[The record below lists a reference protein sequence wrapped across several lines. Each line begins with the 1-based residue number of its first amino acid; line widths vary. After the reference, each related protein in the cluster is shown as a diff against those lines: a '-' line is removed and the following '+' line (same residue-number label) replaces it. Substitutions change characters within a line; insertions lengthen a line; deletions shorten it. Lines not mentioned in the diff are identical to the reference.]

1 MPMRVTGMMSGLDTE
16 TIIQELVSAKQVKV
30 DKLKKEQ
37 TRLEWKQDVW
47 KELNSKIYKLYNGAL
62 DNLVYQSS
70 YMKKKTSV
78 SNSNLVSVSTKDNAM
93 DSVQELEIEKMAKAG
108 YLTGGKI
115 TDENGQEKR
124 VTSGSK
130 LVDALGIK
138 AGSKIEIA
146 VGSKKVDITV
156 DENMTINNLV
166 DKLQSAGV
174 KANFDAANQRI
185 YVGSSGTGKD
195 KDFTITASNSDG
207 AQALKQLGLAVYDD
221 DAKKAYQAYYDMYTD
236 PSKKDAAVQ
245 ARMEA
250 LLKSYTSERDSLVKK
265 VEDLT
270 KKQPTV
276 AEAYKQEFGD
286 SVDITNATAR
296 TKRIADL
303 KTDVEQWKA
312 KLEAENSTPTG
323 ADKDALKEKITKAES
338 ELSYLEGYET
348 NEKTIETSKARITE
362 LNSADYLNVDADG
375 TPGAKIQAEA
385 DAYVQGKIDNAIN
398 TLVEKN
404 DDGSLKTDADGKYV
418 MIADEKWA
426 KMGNG
431 TKIAGQ
437 DAKIILNG
445 AEYTSS
451 KNTFEV
457 NGLTI
462 TCKGET
468 KGEKITLT
476 TENDVS
482 GIYDMIKGF
491 IKEYSALINE
501 MDKLYNAESAK
512 GYEPLTDE
520 EKDAMS
526 EKEVEKWEE
535 KIKDSLLRRDSTLSS
550 VSSAM
555 KQIMMSGFSV
565 NGKTMYLSDF
575 GIETLGYFNA
585 ADNEKNAYHIN
596 GDEDEDLVKN
606 KDNTLM
612 DMIQTDPDS
621 VVSFFTQLSQS
632 LHGKMKELMG
642 RTDYSSIN
650 TVYDDKKM
658 KEDYDS
664 YKTKISEAEKKL
676 QDYEDK
682 WYKKFSAMET
692 ALAKMQSNANAVTSL
707 LGG

>member
-16 TIIQELVSAKQVKV
+16 TIIQELVSAKKIKV

-47 KELNSKIYKLYNGAL
+47 KELNSKIYKLYTGTL

-70 YMKKKTSV
+70 YMKKRTNV
-78 SNSNLVSVSTKDNAM
+78 YNSNLVSVSTKDNAM
-93 DSVQELEIEKMAKAG
+93 DSVQELEINKMAKAG
-108 YLTGGKI
+108 YLTGGTI
-115 TDENGQEKR
+115 TDKDGKR

-130 LVDALGIK
+130 LVDTLGIA
-138 AGSKIEIA
+138 AGSKLEIA
-146 VGSKKVDITV
+146 VGNKKVDITV

-174 KANFDAANQRI
+174 KANFDATNQRLYI
-185 YVGSSGTGKD
+185 GSTGTGKA
-195 KDFTITASNSDG
+195 KDFTITASNGDG
-207 AQALKQLGLAVYDD
+207 ADALKKLGLAVYDD
-221 DAKKAYQAYYDMYTD
+221 DAKAAYQKYADLASD
-236 PSKKDAAVQ
+236 PAKRGEAVQ
-245 ARMEA
+245 ARIEA
-250 LLKSYTSERDSLVKK
+250 LIKSYTAERDSLVKR
-265 VEDLT
+265 VENLT
-270 KKQPTV
+270 KNQESLT
-276 AEAYKQEFGD
+276 EAYKKEFGE
-286 SVDITNATAR
+286 SVDITDDTDRKN
-296 TKRIADL
+296 RIDSL
-303 KTDVEQWKA
+303 KADVEQWK
-312 KLEAENSTPTG
+312 KDLEAENSPLTD
-323 ADKDALKEKITKAES
+323 ADKEALKEKIVKAES
-338 ELSYLEGYET
+338 ELSYLEGYDT
-348 NEKTIETSKARITE
+348 NKKALEESNARITE

-375 TPGAKIQAEA
+375 KAGTPGAKLTQEA
-385 DAYVQGKIDNAIN
+385 DDYVQGKIDQALAELAGWDTNKGNA
-398 TLVEKN
+398 
-404 DDGSLKTDADGKYV
+404 
-418 MIADEKWA
+418 
-426 KMGNG
+426 

-437 DAKIILNG
+437 DAEILLNG
-445 AEYTSS
+445 AIYTSD

-468 KGEKITLT
+468 NGEKITLT

-482 GIYDMIKGF
+482 GIYDMIKNF
-491 IKEYSALINE
+491 IKEYSSVINE

-520 EKDAMS
+520 EKDSMS
-526 EKEVEKWEE
+526 DTEVEKWEK

-555 KQIMMSGFSV
+555 KQIMLSGFSV
-565 NGKTMYLSDF
+565 NGKNMYLSDF

-596 GDEDEDLVKN
+596 GDEDEDLLKN

-621 VVSFFTQLSQS
+621 VISFFTQLSQS
-632 LHGKMKELMG
+632 LHGKMNDLMG

-664 YKTKISEAEKKL
+664 YKSKIADAEKKL
-676 QDYEDK
+676 QAYEDK

>member
-16 TIIQELVSAKQVKV
+16 TIIQELVSAKQIKV

-47 KELNSKIYKLYNGAL
+47 KELNSKIYKLYKGTL

-70 YMKKKTSV
+70 YMKKRTNV

-93 DSVQELEIEKMAKAG
+93 DSVQELEINKMAKAG
-108 YLTGGKI
+108 YLTGGTI
-115 TDENGQEKR
+115 TDKDGKR

-130 LVDALGIK
+130 LVDTLGIA
-138 AGSKIEIA
+138 AGSKLEIA
-146 VGSKKVDITV
+146 VGNKKVDITV

-174 KANFDAANQRI
+174 KANFDATNQRLYI
-185 YVGSSGTGKD
+185 GSTGTGKA
-195 KDFTITASNSDG
+195 KDFTITASNGDG
-207 AQALKQLGLAVYDD
+207 ADALKKLGLAVYDD
-221 DAKKAYQAYYDMYTD
+221 DAKAAYQKYADLASD
-236 PSKKDAAVQ
+236 PAKRGEAVQ
-245 ARMEA
+245 ARIEA
-250 LLKSYTSERDSLVKK
+250 LIKSYTAERDSLVKR
-265 VEDLT
+265 VENLT
-270 KKQPTV
+270 KNQESLV
-276 AEAYKQEFGD
+276 EAYKKEFGE
-286 SVDITNATAR
+286 SVDITDDTDRKN
-296 TKRIADL
+296 RIDSL
-303 KTDVEQWKA
+303 KADVEQWK
-312 KLEAENSTPTG
+312 KDLEAENSPLTD
-323 ADKDALKEKITKAES
+323 ADKEALKEKIVKAES
-338 ELSYLEGYET
+338 ELSYLEGYDT
-348 NEKTIETSKARITE
+348 NKKALEESNARITE

-375 TPGAKIQAEA
+375 KAGTPGAKLTQEA
-385 DAYVQGKIDNAIN
+385 DDYVQGKIDQALAELAGWDTNKGNA
-398 TLVEKN
+398 
-404 DDGSLKTDADGKYV
+404 
-418 MIADEKWA
+418 
-426 KMGNG
+426 

-437 DAKIILNG
+437 DAEILLNG
-445 AEYTSS
+445 AIYTSD

-468 KGEKITLT
+468 NGEKITLT

-482 GIYDMIKGF
+482 GIYDMIKNF
-491 IKEYSALINE
+491 IKEYSSVINE

-520 EKDAMS
+520 EKDSMS
-526 EKEVEKWEE
+526 DTEVEKWEK

-555 KQIMMSGFSV
+555 KQIMLSGFSV
-565 NGKTMYLSDF
+565 NGKNMYLSDF

-596 GDEDEDLVKN
+596 GDEDEDLLKN

-621 VVSFFTQLSQS
+621 VISFFTQLSQS
-632 LHGKMKELMG
+632 LHGKMQDLMG

-664 YKTKISEAEKKL
+664 YKSKIADAEKKL
-676 QDYEDK
+676 QAYEDK

>member
-16 TIIQELVSAKQVKV
+16 TIIQELVSAKKIKV

-47 KELNSKIYKLYNGAL
+47 KELNSKIYKLYTGTL

-70 YMKKKTSV
+70 YMKKRTNV

-93 DSVQELEIEKMAKAG
+93 DSVQELEINKMAKAG
-108 YLTGGKI
+108 YLTGGTI
-115 TDENGQEKR
+115 TDKDGKR

-130 LVDALGIK
+130 LVDTLGIA
-138 AGSKIEIA
+138 AGSKLEIA
-146 VGSKKVDITV
+146 VGNKKVDITV

-174 KANFDAANQRI
+174 KANFDATNQRLYI
-185 YVGSSGTGKD
+185 GSTGTGKA
-195 KDFTITASNSDG
+195 KDFTITASNGDG
-207 AQALKQLGLAVYDD
+207 ADALKKLGLAVYDD
-221 DAKKAYQAYYDMYTD
+221 DAKAAYQKYADLASD
-236 PSKKDAAVQ
+236 PAKRGEAVQ
-245 ARMEA
+245 ARIEA
-250 LLKSYTSERDSLVKK
+250 LIKSYTAERDSLVKR
-265 VEDLT
+265 VENLT
-270 KKQPTV
+270 KNQESLT
-276 AEAYKQEFGD
+276 EAYKKEFGE
-286 SVDITNATAR
+286 SVDITDDTDRKN
-296 TKRIADL
+296 RIDSL
-303 KTDVEQWKA
+303 KADVEQWK
-312 KLEAENSTPTG
+312 KDLEAENSPLTD
-323 ADKDALKEKITKAES
+323 ADKEALKEKIVKEES
-338 ELSYLEGYET
+338 ELSYLEGYDT
-348 NEKTIETSKARITE
+348 NKKALEESNARITE

-375 TPGAKIQAEA
+375 KAGTPGAKLTQEA
-385 DAYVQGKIDNAIN
+385 DDYVQGKIDQALAELAGWDTNKGNA
-398 TLVEKN
+398 
-404 DDGSLKTDADGKYV
+404 
-418 MIADEKWA
+418 
-426 KMGNG
+426 

-437 DAKIILNG
+437 DAEILLNG
-445 AEYTSS
+445 AIYTSD

-468 KGEKITLT
+468 NGEKITLT

-482 GIYDMIKGF
+482 GIYDMIKNF
-491 IKEYSALINE
+491 IKEYSSVINE

-520 EKDAMS
+520 EKDSMS
-526 EKEVEKWEE
+526 DTEVEKWEK

-555 KQIMMSGFSV
+555 KQIMLSGFSV
-565 NGKTMYLSDF
+565 NGKNMYLSDF

-596 GDEDEDLVKN
+596 GDEDEDLLKN

-621 VVSFFTQLSQS
+621 VISFFTQLSQS
-632 LHGKMKELMG
+632 LHGKMNDLMG

-664 YKTKISEAEKKL
+664 YKSKIADAEKKL
-676 QDYEDK
+676 QAYEDK

>member
-16 TIIQELVSAKQVKV
+16 TIIQELVAAKQTKV

-47 KELNSKIYKLYNGAL
+47 KELNSKIYKLYTGTL
-62 DNLVYQSS
+62 DSLVYQSS
-70 YMKKKTSV
+70 YMKKVTNS
-78 SNSNLVSVSTKDNAM
+78 SNSNLVSISTKENAM
-93 DSVQELEIEKMAKAG
+93 DSVQELEITQMAKAG

-115 TDENGQEKR
+115 TNANGGR

-130 LVDALGIK
+130 LTEALGIK
-138 AGSKIEIA
+138 ENSRIEIA
-146 VGSKKVDITV
+146 VGSKKVEITV
-156 DENMTINNLV
+156 DENMTISSFV

-174 KANFDAANQRI
+174 KANFDATNQRI
-185 YVGSSGTGKD
+185 FVGASGTGES
-195 KDFTITASNSDG
+195 KDFTISAANANGVEALQKLGLLASEDLAAYTKYAGLTGDDKQKEINARIEELKAAYIAERNSIPG
-207 AQALKQLGLAVYDD
+207 KNEALKKRQD
-221 DAKKAYQAYYDMYTD
+221 
-236 PSKKDAAVQ
+236 
-245 ARMEA
+245 E
-250 LLKSYTSERDSLVKK
+250 LV
-265 VEDLT
+265 
-270 KKQPTV
+270 
-276 AEAYKQEFGD
+276 AAYKDTPYGSNGD
-286 SVDITNATAR
+286 IEDDNYRADRITSLNDDI
-296 TKRIADL
+296 
-303 KTDVEQWKA
+303 KA
-312 KLEAENSTPTG
+312 W
-323 ADKDALKEKITKAES
+323 KEKLKDENLSDEEKAEIQS
-338 ELSYLEGYET
+338 DINKAEGELSYLNSYNTYTDEIQK
-348 NEKTIETSKARITE
+348 NEARLAELNTDAYLGSDPDNVVVGSAIETEAT
-362 LNSADYLNVDADG
+362 DYVE
-375 TPGAKIQAEA
+375 AKIAAAQSA
-385 DAYVQGKIDNAIN
+385 VTSIN
-398 TLVEKN
+398 STEK
-404 DDGSLKTDADGKYV
+404 GSLA
-418 MIADEKWA
+418 
-426 KMGNG
+426 

-437 DAKIILNG
+437 DAVIKLNG
-445 AEYTSS
+445 AEFKSS
-451 KNTFEV
+451 TNTIEV

-468 KGEKITLT
+468 NGEKITLT

-482 GIYDMIKGF
+482 GIYDMIKNF
-491 IKEYSALINE
+491 IKEYSALVNE
-501 MDKLYNAESAK
+501 MDKLYNAESSK

-526 EKEVEKWEE
+526 EKEVEKWEQ
-535 KIKDSLLRRDSTLSS
+535 KIKDSILRRDSTLST
-550 VSSAM
+550 VSTAM

-596 GDEDEDLVKN
+596 GDEDEDLLKN

-612 DMIQTDPDS
+612 DMIKTDPNA

-658 KEDYDS
+658 KEDYDG
-664 YKTKISEAEKKL
+664 YKSKISDAEKKL
-676 QDYEDK
+676 QEYEDK

-707 LGG
+707 LGGS

>member
-16 TIIQELVSAKQVKV
+16 TIIQELVSAKRVKV

-47 KELNSKIYKLYNGAL
+47 KELNSKIYKLYTGTL

-70 YMKKKTSV
+70 YMKKKTNV

-93 DSVQELEIEKMAKAG
+93 DSVQELEIKKMAKAG
-108 YLTGGKI
+108 YMTGGTI
-115 TDENGQEKR
+115 TDADGKEKR

-130 LVDALGIK
+130 LVEALGIEK
-138 AGSKIEIA
+138 GSKIEIA

-156 DENMTINNLV
+156 DENMTVNNFV
-166 DKLQSAGV
+166 EKLQSAGV
-174 KANFDAANQRI
+174 KANFDASNQRI
-185 YVGSSGTGKD
+185 YIGSTGTGKN
-195 KDFTITASNSDG
+195 KDFTITATNADG
-207 AQALKQLGLAVYDD
+207 AQALKQLGLAIYDED
-221 DAKKAYQAYYDMYTD
+221 AKAAYQKYADMKSDPAKKAE
-236 PSKKDAAVQ
+236 AVQ
-245 ARMEA
+245 ARIEA
-250 LLKSYTSERDSLVKK
+250 LLKSYTSERDSLTKK
-265 VEDLT
+265 VETLT
-270 KKQPTV
+270 KNQPTV
-276 AEAYKQEFGD
+276 AEAYKKEFGD
-286 SVDITNATAR
+286 GVDITDEADRTAR
-296 TKRIADL
+296 ISAL
-303 KTDVEQWKA
+303 KGDVEEWK
-312 KLEAENSTPTG
+312 KELEAEGSPLTD
-323 ADKDALKEKITKAES
+323 ADKDALREKITKAES
-338 ELSYLEGYET
+338 ELSYLNGYDA
-348 NEKTIETSKARITE
+348 NEKAIKESNDRIAE
-362 LNSADYLNVDADG
+362 LNSPDYLNADADG
-375 TPGAKIQAEA
+375 KVGTAGAKIQAEA
-385 DAYVQGKIDNAIN
+385 DAYVQEKIDRAVETIN
-398 TLVEKN
+398 NWDTLK
-404 DDGSLKTDADGKYV
+404 AD
-418 MIADEKWA
+418 M
-426 KMGNG
+426 NG

-437 DAKIILNG
+437 DAEIILNG
-445 AEYTSS
+445 AKYTSD

-468 KGEKITLT
+468 NGEKITLT
-476 TENDVS
+476 TENDSS
-482 GIYDMIKGF
+482 GIYDMIKNF
-491 IKEYSALINE
+491 IKEYSSVINE

-526 EKEVEKWEE
+526 DTEVEKWEG

-555 KQIMMSGFSV
+555 KQIMLSGFSV
-565 NGKTMYLSDF
+565 NGKMMYLSDF

-596 GDEDEDLVKN
+596 GDEDEDLLKN
-606 KDNTLM
+606 KDNKLM
-612 DMIQTDPDS
+612 DMIQTDPDA
-621 VVSFFTQLSQS
+621 VIGFFTQLSQS
-632 LHGKMKELMG
+632 LHGKMQELMA

-664 YKTKISEAEKKL
+664 YKSKITDAEKKL
-676 QDYEDK
+676 QAYEDK

>member
-16 TIIQELVSAKQVKV
+16 TIIQELVSAKQIKV

-47 KELNSKIYKLYNGAL
+47 KELNSKIYKLYTGTL

-70 YMKKKTSV
+70 YMKKRTNV

-93 DSVQELEIEKMAKAG
+93 DSVQELEINKMAKAG
-108 YLTGGKI
+108 YLTGGTI
-115 TDENGQEKR
+115 TDKDGKR

-130 LVDALGIK
+130 LVDTLGIA
-138 AGSKIEIA
+138 AGSKLEIA
-146 VGSKKVDITV
+146 VGNKKVDITV

-174 KANFDAANQRI
+174 KANFDATNQRLYI
-185 YVGSSGTGKD
+185 GSTGTGKA
-195 KDFTITASNSDG
+195 KDFTITASNGDG
-207 AQALKQLGLAVYDD
+207 ADALKKLGLAVYDD
-221 DAKKAYQAYYDMYTD
+221 DAKAAYQKYADLASD
-236 PSKKDAAVQ
+236 PAKRGEAVQ
-245 ARMEA
+245 ARIEA
-250 LLKSYTSERDSLVKK
+250 LIKSYTAERDSLVKR
-265 VEDLT
+265 VENLT
-270 KKQPTV
+270 KNQESLT
-276 AEAYKQEFGD
+276 EAYKKEFGE
-286 SVDITNATAR
+286 SVDITDDTDRKN
-296 TKRIADL
+296 RIDSL
-303 KTDVEQWKA
+303 KADVEQWK
-312 KLEAENSTPTG
+312 KDLEAENSPLTD
-323 ADKDALKEKITKAES
+323 ADKEALKEKIVKAES
-338 ELSYLEGYET
+338 ELSYLEGYDT
-348 NEKTIETSKARITE
+348 NKKALEESNARITE

-375 TPGAKIQAEA
+375 KAGTPGAKLTQEA
-385 DAYVQGKIDNAIN
+385 DDYVQGKIDQALAELAGWDTNKGNA
-398 TLVEKN
+398 
-404 DDGSLKTDADGKYV
+404 
-418 MIADEKWA
+418 
-426 KMGNG
+426 

-437 DAKIILNG
+437 DAEILLNG
-445 AEYTSS
+445 AIYTSD

-468 KGEKITLT
+468 NGEKITLT

-482 GIYDMIKGF
+482 GIYDMIKNF
-491 IKEYSALINE
+491 IKEYSSVINE

-520 EKDAMS
+520 EKDSMS
-526 EKEVEKWEE
+526 DTEVEKWEK

-555 KQIMMSGFSV
+555 KQIMLSGFSV
-565 NGKTMYLSDF
+565 NGKNMYLSDF

-596 GDEDEDLVKN
+596 GDEDEDLLKN

-621 VVSFFTQLSQS
+621 VISFFTQLSQS
-632 LHGKMKELMG
+632 LHGKMKDLMG

-650 TVYDDKKM
+650 TVYDDRKM

-664 YKTKISEAEKKL
+664 YKSKIADAEKKL
-676 QDYEDK
+676 QAYEDK

>member
-16 TIIQELVSAKQVKV
+16 TIIQELVSAKKIKV

-47 KELNSKIYKLYNGAL
+47 KELNSKIYKLYTGTL

-70 YMKKKTSV
+70 YMKKRTNV

-93 DSVQELEIEKMAKAG
+93 DSVQELEINKMAKAG
-108 YLTGGKI
+108 YLTGGTI
-115 TDENGQEKR
+115 TDKDGKR

-130 LVDALGIK
+130 LVDTLGIA
-138 AGSKIEIA
+138 AGSKLEIA
-146 VGSKKVDITV
+146 VGNKKVDITV

-174 KANFDAANQRI
+174 KANFDATNQRLYI
-185 YVGSSGTGKD
+185 GSTGTGKA
-195 KDFTITASNSDG
+195 KDFTITASNGDG
-207 AQALKQLGLAVYDD
+207 ADALKKLGLAVYDD
-221 DAKKAYQAYYDMYTD
+221 DAKAAYQKYADLASD
-236 PSKKDAAVQ
+236 PAKRGEAVQ
-245 ARMEA
+245 ARIEA
-250 LLKSYTSERDSLVKK
+250 LIKSYTAERDSLVKR
-265 VEDLT
+265 VENLT
-270 KKQPTV
+270 KNQESLT
-276 AEAYKQEFGD
+276 EAYKKEFGE
-286 SVDITNATAR
+286 SVDITDDTDRKN
-296 TKRIADL
+296 RIDSL
-303 KTDVEQWKA
+303 KADVEQWK
-312 KLEAENSTPTG
+312 KDLEAENSPLTD
-323 ADKDALKEKITKAES
+323 ADKEALKEKIVKAES
-338 ELSYLEGYET
+338 ELSYLEGYDT
-348 NEKTIETSKARITE
+348 NKKALEESNARITE

-375 TPGAKIQAEA
+375 KAGTPGAKLTQEA
-385 DAYVQGKIDNAIN
+385 DDYVQGKIDQALAELAGWDTNKGNA
-398 TLVEKN
+398 
-404 DDGSLKTDADGKYV
+404 
-418 MIADEKWA
+418 
-426 KMGNG
+426 

-437 DAKIILNG
+437 DAEILLNG
-445 AEYTSS
+445 AIYTSD

-462 TCKGET
+462 TCKGEPN
-468 KGEKITLT
+468 GEKITLT

-482 GIYDMIKGF
+482 GIYDMIKNF
-491 IKEYSALINE
+491 IKEYSSVINE

-520 EKDAMS
+520 EKDSMS
-526 EKEVEKWEE
+526 DTEVEKWEK

-555 KQIMMSGFSV
+555 KQIMLSGFSV
-565 NGKTMYLSDF
+565 NGKNMYLSDF

-596 GDEDEDLVKN
+596 GDEDEDLLKN

-621 VVSFFTQLSQS
+621 VISFFTQLSQS
-632 LHGKMKELMG
+632 LHGKMNDLMG

-664 YKTKISEAEKKL
+664 YKSKIADAEKKL
-676 QDYEDK
+676 QAYEDK

>member
-16 TIIQELVSAKQVKV
+16 TIIQELVAAKQTKV

-47 KELNSKIYKLYNGAL
+47 KELNSKIYKLYTGTL

-70 YMKKKTSV
+70 YMKKVTNS
-78 SNSNLVSVSTKDNAM
+78 SNSNLVSISTKENAM
-93 DSVQELEIEKMAKAG
+93 DSVQELTIDKLAKAG
-108 YLTGGKI
+108 YLTSGMITNVNGG
-115 TDENGQEKR
+115 R
-124 VTSGSK
+124 VTSGSR
-130 LVDALGIK
+130 LVDSLGVE
-138 AGSKIEIA
+138 AGSEIKIT
-146 VGSKKVDITV
+146 VGGKEVNITV
-156 DENMTINNLV
+156 DENMTISNFM

-185 YVGSSGTGKD
+185 FIGATGTGKA
-195 KDFTITASNSDG
+195 KDFTITAAD
-207 AQALKQLGLAVYDD
+207 AQGEDALKKLGLAAYSDSEKNAYVQYLEDMKVAGAKDAEIQNRLNELLASYTAERDNLVAKQADLENKYNVNGVDITDD
-221 DAKKAYQAYYDMYTD
+221 DA
-236 PSKKDAAVQ
+236 
-245 ARMEA
+245 REA
-250 LLKSYTSERDSLVKK
+250 
-265 VEDLT
+265 
-270 KKQPTV
+270 
-276 AEAYKQEFGD
+276 
-286 SVDITNATAR
+286 
-296 TKRIADL
+296 RIASLEDE
-303 KTDVEQWKA
+303 VVKA
-312 KLEAENSTPTG
+312 KADLDAENSPLTD
-323 ADKDALKEKITKAES
+323 ADKEVLAKKIAKMEEEIS
-338 ELSYLEGYET
+338 GL
-348 NEKTIETSKARITE
+348 NEYGMNKDRLAV
-362 LNSADYLNVDADG
+362 LNSEDYLKADG
-375 TPGAKIQAEA
+375 TAGEKIQKEAES
-385 DAYVQGKIDNAIN
+385 DIEGKINKATVMLANWDNLAA
-398 TLVEKN
+398 V
-404 DDGSLKTDADGKYV
+404 KTD
-418 MIADEKWA
+418 
-426 KMGNG
+426 
-431 TKIAGQ
+431 GQ
-437 DAKIILNG
+437 DAEITLNG
-445 AEYTSS
+445 AKFTSD

-468 KGEKITLT
+468 NGEKITLT

-482 GIYDMIKGF
+482 GIYDMIKNF
-491 IKEYSALINE
+491 IKEYSALVNE

-520 EKDAMS
+520 EKDSMS
-526 EKEVEKWEE
+526 EKEVEKWEQ
-535 KIKDSLLRRDSTLSS
+535 KIKDSILRRDSTLST
-550 VSSAM
+550 VSTAM

-596 GDEDEDLVKN
+596 GDEDEDLLKN

-612 DMIQTDPDS
+612 DMIKTDPNA

-658 KEDYDS
+658 KEDYDG
-664 YKTKISEAEKKL
+664 YKSKISDAEKKL
-676 QDYEDK
+676 QAYEDK

-707 LGG
+707 LGGS

>member
-16 TIIQELVSAKQVKV
+16 TIIQELVSAKRVKV

-47 KELNSKIYKLYNGAL
+47 KELNSKIYKLYTGTL

-70 YMKKKTSV
+70 YMKKKTNV

-93 DSVQELEIEKMAKAG
+93 DSVQELEIKKMAKAG
-108 YLTGGKI
+108 YMTGGTI
-115 TDENGQEKR
+115 TDADGKEKR

-130 LVDALGIK
+130 LVEALGIEK
-138 AGSKIEIA
+138 GSKIEIA

-156 DENMTINNLV
+156 DENMTVNNFV
-166 DKLQSAGV
+166 EKLQSAGV
-174 KANFDAANQRI
+174 KANFDASNQRI
-185 YVGSSGTGKD
+185 YIGSTGTGKN
-195 KDFTITASNSDG
+195 KDFTITATNADG
-207 AQALKQLGLAVYDD
+207 AQALKQLGLAIYDE
-221 DAKKAYQAYYDMYTD
+221 DAKAAYQKYADMKSD
-236 PSKKDAAVQ
+236 PAMKAEAVQ
-245 ARMEA
+245 ARIEA
-250 LLKSYTSERDSLVKK
+250 LLKSYTSERDSLTKK
-265 VEDLT
+265 VETLT
-270 KKQPTV
+270 KNQPTV
-276 AEAYKQEFGD
+276 AEAYKKEFGD
-286 SVDITNATAR
+286 GVDITDEADRTAR
-296 TKRIADL
+296 ISAL
-303 KTDVEQWKA
+303 KGDVEEWK
-312 KLEAENSTPTG
+312 KELEAEGSPLTD
-323 ADKDALKEKITKAES
+323 ADKDALREKITKAES
-338 ELSYLEGYET
+338 ELSYLNGYDA
-348 NEKTIETSKARITE
+348 NEKAIKESKDRIAE

-375 TPGAKIQAEA
+375 KVGTAGAKIQAEA
-385 DAYVQGKIDNAIN
+385 DVYVQEKIDRAVETIN
-398 TLVEKN
+398 NWDTLK
-404 DDGSLKTDADGKYV
+404 AD
-418 MIADEKWA
+418 M
-426 KMGNG
+426 NG

-437 DAKIILNG
+437 DAEIILNG
-445 AEYTSS
+445 AKYTSD

-468 KGEKITLT
+468 NGEKITLT
-476 TENDVS
+476 TENDSS
-482 GIYDMIKGF
+482 GIYDMIKNF
-491 IKEYSALINE
+491 IKEYSSVINE

-526 EKEVEKWEE
+526 DTEVEKWEG

-555 KQIMMSGFSV
+555 KQIMLSGFSV
-565 NGKTMYLSDF
+565 NGKMMYLSDF

-596 GDEDEDLVKN
+596 GDEDEDLLKN
-606 KDNTLM
+606 KDNKLM
-612 DMIQTDPDS
+612 DMIQTDPDA
-621 VVSFFTQLSQS
+621 VIGFFTQLSQS
-632 LHGKMKELMG
+632 LHGKMQELMA

-664 YKTKISEAEKKL
+664 YKSKITDAEKKL
-676 QDYEDK
+676 QAYEDK